1 MSLRTMNAAFLDED
15 FLAVARQLCEM
26 AKTGCA
32 RWVFL
37 GECARW
43 AVFFLVVEYFVL
55 LSSDIGIVVSL
66 AGFQQQIVIEST

>member
-1 MSLRTMNAAFLDED
+1 MSLRTMNAVGLDED
-15 FLAVARQLCEM
+15 FMLVARQLCEM

-43 AVFFLVVEYFVL
+43 AVFVRCGRIFCFAFFRHRHSGKLGQFP
-55 LSSDIGIVVSL
+55 
-66 AGFQQQIVIEST
+66 AANFH